1 MGGGIALRIV
11 SGIVSVSAIT
21 DFLAFIPDTAFLMPW
36 LKRINSM
43 PPSEKEGLYRLL
55 IPPSLFKRFQ
65 INPLTFTGYEG
76 SRLVRF
82 YCPDREETVMIEVK
96 RRLDDPDPIYS
107 IQVSDGPDYT
117 QVNWDFLIVND
128 PDGERFN
135 IDVDEQGR
143 DTMWGRASRN
153 LPEEIKALQAGMA
166 PGQGRKG
173 LGITR
178 EVITGLEYFAKIL
191 DIKTISLEALF
202 YHNAILYER
211 CGFTYFEGFKRMTRI
226 HQTFQPG
233 GKLFKLLNGSTPFRQ
248 PGFEKTVR
256 GRSWA
261 IHDGVIGEI
270 DDEVLDEGWYSPKM
284 YLLIGQPRT
293 ATTFPEAAY

>member
-1 MGGGIALRIV
+1 M
-11 SGIVSVSAIT
+11 SAIT

-43 PPSEKEGLYRLL
+43 SPSEKEGLYRLL

-166 PGQGRKG
+166 PGQVRKG

>member
-1 MGGGIALRIV
+1 
-11 SGIVSVSAIT
+11 
-21 DFLAFIPDTAFLMPW
+21 MPW

-43 PPSEKEGLYRLL
+43 SQSEKEGLYRLL

-65 INPLTFTGYEG
+65 INPLTFTDYDGN
-76 SRLVRF
+76 RLVHF
-82 YCPDREETVMIEVK
+82 YCPEREETVMIEVK

-107 IQVSDGPDYT
+107 IQASDGPDYT
-117 QVNWDFLIVND
+117 LVNWDFLIVND

-143 DTMWGRASRN
+143 DTLWGRASRN
-153 LPEEIKALQAGMA
+153 LSEEVKALQAGMA
-166 PGQGRKG
+166 PGQVRKG
-173 LGITR
+173 LGMTR

-202 YHNAILYER
+202 YHNAIVYER

-226 HQTFQPG
+226 HQAFQPG
-233 GKLFKLLNGSTPFRQ
+233 GKLFKLLDGSNPFRQ

-261 IHDGVIGEI
+261 IHDGVVSEI
-270 DDEVLDEGWYSPKM
+270 DDEILDEGWYSPKM
-284 YLLIGQPRT
+284 YLLVGQPRT
-293 ATTFPEAAY
+293 ATTFPDAVY